1 MNIVKLERP
10 KAFAGI
16 EQNDCGVHALAAVLC
31 IPYEDAL
38 LHLLVAG
45 RKQRHGT
52 YRHEIE
58 SAAESLGYKFGDIKW
73 LRHQT
78 KPMQWVRPTV
88 THVLDN
94 VPARGHFLMGTRN
107 HWFAIVDGVI
117 YDNGALKPRTR
128 VLSSQQLITG

>member
-73 LRHQT
+73 LRNGR
-78 KPMQWVRPTV
+78 MRPTV
-88 THVLDN
+88 TQVLDH